1 MSLGSLNFK
10 SRRAGKQPRANIFV
24 RAGRALRRKRVAY
37 ARTGAAH
44 ALKVAQMEIDRFLH
58 LAAAHDV
65 PVGEMGPLPVLPELP
80 GQAWIEFRQNMTD
93 LKPVVVTRP
102 QVQQGG
108 AVA

>member
-1 MSLGSLNFK
+1 MLSKLSFK
-10 SRRAGKQPRANIFV
+10 SRRAGKQPRANIFI

-65 PVGEMGPLPVLPELP
+65 PVAEMEPLPKLPDLPGQKWVEHLEAMGPLKDPVKVATMP
-80 GQAWIEFRQNMTD
+80 
-93 LKPVVVTRP
+93 
-102 QVQQGG
+102 
-108 AVA
+108 AVPA